1 MWQQGNTVVV
11 TSLAFSGINDRNRL
25 NLGHTD
31 GFPIINRHKDTS
43 GRIWD
48 LTIIPPLK
56 LSQHYVCPSLPAYC
70 TQASLF
76 RYLFVLGSL
85 LSVHSPITLH
95 WALVSVWPTSSSA
108 SAQRGPVGP
117 RERPPWQSASLRRWG
132 VSQSVSQLTI
142 PLCYHSS
149 WPLFLLQVQEPPV
162 YPPAKGP
169 HAWGP
174 AGAGERCQY
183 WLLIRFLFFAHY
195 LLPSRPALPKQGAGA
210 SWRESMVEYCKHMC
224 VTYVWNGPGNV
235 HILSASGLTVKAHM
249 PLHKMQRVVR
259 FYAVKQYLTRL
270 KCTTMSFE
278 LLMKQ
283 F

>member
-76 RYLFVLGSL
+76 RCLFVLGSL

-132 VSQSVSQLTI
+132 VSQSVSQSVSSQYHSVTTPAGHSSSSKSKNRLSIHPPRAHTLEVRLGQGSGANTGFWSDSSFSLTI
-142 PLCYHSS
+142 SFPLVRRSPS
-149 WPLFLLQVQEPPV
+149 RGPGPL
-162 YPPAKGP
+162 
-169 HAWGP
+169 
-174 AGAGERCQY
+174 GERV
-183 WLLIRFLFFAHY
+183 WWSTVNI
-195 LLPSRPALPKQGAGA
+195 
-210 SWRESMVEYCKHMC
+210 C
-224 VTYVWNGPGNV
+224 V
-235 HILSASGLTVKAHM
+235 
-249 PLHKMQRVVR
+249 
-259 FYAVKQYLTRL
+259 
-270 KCTTMSFE
+270 
-278 LLMKQ
+278 
-283 F
+283 